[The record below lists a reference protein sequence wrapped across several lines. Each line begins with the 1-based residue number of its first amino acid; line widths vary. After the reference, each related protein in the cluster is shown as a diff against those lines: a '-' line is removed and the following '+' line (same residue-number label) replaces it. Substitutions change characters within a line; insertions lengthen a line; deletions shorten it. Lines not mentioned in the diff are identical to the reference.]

1 MKRRSLVIT
10 LAAVATLAMAST
22 AQAGAPSTA
31 FSGTWMGQDPMPSDG
46 GDGSWNHLVVRGGS
60 NARVDFQDEFGTVC
74 WDAGATDLWFSSTLS
89 GDVSGNT
96 LTGVFKSAK
105 CGHLSLGWMRGDT
118 HVWTLDDKG
127 NSDPADDTLWD
138 GYVSWFRV

>member
-10 LAAVATLAMAST
+10 LAAVAMLAMAST
-22 AQAGAPSTA
+22 AQAGPPSSP
-31 FSGTWMGQDPMPSDG
+31 FSGTWMGFDVSPLLG
-46 GDGSWNHLVVRGGS
+46 GDGSTQHLLVKGGN
-60 NARVDFQDEFGTVC
+60 NARIDYEDEFGSVC
-74 WDAGATDLWFSSTLS
+74 WDAGSTDYWFSSTLS
-89 GDVSGNT
+89 GDVTGNT

-105 CGHLSLGWMRGDT
+105 CGHLSLGWMRGDI